1 MVIGI
6 TMGLIELQ
14 FSINPEVKCMNVIFR
29 ITTKTNELTKTKM
42 TCDESFQAGYFRCQ
56 MLKAKFLS

>member
-1 MVIGI
+1 
-6 TMGLIELQ
+6 MGLIELQ
-14 FSINPEVKCMNVIFR
+14 FSINPNVKCMNVIFR
-29 ITTKTNELTKTKM
+29 NINKTCDLTKTRM